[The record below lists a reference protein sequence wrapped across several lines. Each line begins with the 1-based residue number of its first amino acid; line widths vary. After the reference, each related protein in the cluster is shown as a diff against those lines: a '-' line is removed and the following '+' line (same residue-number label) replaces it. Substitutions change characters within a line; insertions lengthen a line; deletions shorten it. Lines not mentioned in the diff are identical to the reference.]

1 MADEPAARPR
11 SATRLRAEAPPG
23 MGLEEGAR
31 QRIGRYEIIKTIG
44 KGAMGIV
51 YKAVDPAIDREVAI
65 KTIKVALEEEELALY
80 EARFA
85 QEIKTVG
92 KLNHPHIVPIYDVGR
107 TEHFAY
113 MAMEFIDGH
122 ELKAYMMGAKP
133 LHVATAVDL
142 VAQVADGLAFA
153 HTREIVHRDIKPS
166 NIMVAMSE
174 ERLVAKV
181 MDFGIARAPSSKVK
195 TQTGMIVGSPRYMSP
210 EQVIGKNI
218 GPRSDVFSLGV
229 VLYEM
234 LTGIAPFDAD
244 TVSSIMYQTVHV
256 REEPCSKAN
265 ADVPPPLDA
274 IVAKALA
281 KNPDERYAT
290 MKDFYRALRETLK
303 GLPEPIVLAI
313 PEVVVPV
320 RPVDTDVAIADGDR
334 PRTLSNSFSSLAGT
348 RRLAELTGGTE
359 DPGITMFLKRNPD
372 DAPKRPT
379 SATSTGTMRDLLAQ
393 RTGALPPPAKRPF
406 PVGPAAL
413 LGTLGALA
421 VALGIALVL

>member
-1 MADEPAARPR
+1 MSEHVPDF
-11 SATRLRAEAPPG
+11 
-23 MGLEEGAR
+23 
-31 QRIGRYEIIKTIG
+31 IGRYKVIKLLG

-65 KTIKVALEEEELALY
+65 KTIKISLDAEELALY

-107 TEHFAY
+107 TDQFAY
-113 MAMEFIDGH
+113 MAMEFIDGQ
-122 ELKAYMMGAKP
+122 EMKTYMSGGKP

-153 HTREIVHRDIKPS
+153 HARDIVHRDIKPS
-166 NIMVAMSE
+166 NIMVTVAE
-174 ERLVAKV
+174 DRLVAKV

-195 TQTGMIVGSPRYMSP
+195 TQMGMIVGSPRYMSP

-256 REEPCSKAN
+256 REELASKAN
-265 ADVPPPLDA
+265 AEVPPPLDE

-303 GLPEPIVLAI
+303 TLPDPIVLAI
-313 PEVVVPV
+313 PEVKAPEPSVG
-320 RPVDTDVAIADGDR
+320 TDVAIDEGDR
-334 PRTLSNSFSSLAGT
+334 PRAYSKQFNSLAGT
-348 RRLAELTGGTE
+348 RRLAELTGGE
-359 DPGITMFLKRNPD
+359 KDDAITMFLKRAPGD
-372 DAPKRPT
+372 GAPKRPAQNRE
-379 SATSTGTMRDLLAQ
+379 SLRDLLET
-393 RTGALPPPAKRPF
+393 RTTDAPRKRPL
-406 PVGPAAL
+406 PLIPAAL
-413 LGTLGALA
+413 LGTLSVVAI
-421 VALGIALVL
+421 ALGVALVL

>member
-1 MADEPAARPR
+1 MADHPK
-11 SATRLRAEAPPG
+11 T
-23 MGLEEGAR
+23 
-31 QRIGRYEIIKTIG
+31 IGRYEVLGVLG

-51 YKAVDPAIDREVAI
+51 YKAVDPVIDRVVAI
-65 KTIKVALEEEELALY
+65 KTIRLTLSEEELAFY

-107 TEHFAY
+107 TEQFAY
-113 MAMEFIDGH
+113 MAMEFIDGQ
-122 ELKAYMMGAKP
+122 ELKAYMVGAKP
-133 LHVATAVDL
+133 LHVATTVDL

-153 HTREIVHRDIKPS
+153 HAREIVHRDVKPS
-166 NIMVAMSE
+166 NIMVAVSE
-174 ERLVAKV
+174 DRMVAKV
-181 MDFGIARAPSSKVK
+181 MDFGIARAPSSAVK

-265 ADVPPPLDA
+265 TDVPPPLDA

-281 KNPDERYAT
+281 KNPDERYAN

-303 GLPEPIVLAI
+303 GLPEPLVLAI
-313 PEVVVPV
+313 PEVKVPP
-320 RPVDTDVAIADGDR
+320 RAVDTDVAIPDGDR
-334 PRTLSNSFSSLAGT
+334 PRTLSNSFNSLAGT
-348 RRLAELTGGTE
+348 RRLAELTGNTE
-359 DPGITMFLKRNPD
+359 DPGITMFLKRNPGE
-372 DAPKRPT
+372 APARKAS
-379 SATSTGTMRDLLAQ
+379 SAATGTMRDLLAQ
-393 RTGALPPPAKRPF
+393 RTGAAPPPAKRPF
-406 PVGPAAL
+406 PVVPAAV
-413 LGTLGALA
+413 LGTLGAIA
-421 VALGIALVL
+421 IALGIALIL

>member
-1 MADEPAARPR
+1 M
-11 SATRLRAEAPPG
+11 SEAFP
-23 MGLEEGAR
+23 EY
-31 QRIGRYEIIKTIG
+31 IGRYKVLKLLG

-65 KTIKVALEEEELALY
+65 KTIKVSLEEEELALY

-107 TEHFAY
+107 TEQFAY
-113 MAMEFIDGH
+113 MAMEFIDGQ
-122 ELKAYMMGAKP
+122 ELKAYMMGGKP
-133 LHVATAVDL
+133 LHVPSAVDL

-153 HTREIVHRDIKPS
+153 HAREIVHRDVKPS
-166 NIMVAMSE
+166 NIMVAIDDGRM
-174 ERLVAKV
+174 VAKV
-181 MDFGIARAPSSKVK
+181 MDFGIARAPSSAVK

-265 ADVPPPLDA
+265 TDVAPPLDA

-281 KNPDERYAT
+281 KNPDERYPT

-303 GLPEPIVLAI
+303 GLPEPVVLAV
-313 PEVVVPV
+313 PEVKVPV
-320 RPVDTDVAIADGDR
+320 RPVDTDIAIEDGDR
-334 PRTLSNSFSSLAGT
+334 PRTLSSSFSSLAGT

-359 DPGITMFLKRNPD
+359 DPAITMFLKRNPD
-372 DAPKRPT
+372 DAPPRKPS

-393 RTGALPPPAKRPF
+393 RTGAAAPPAKRPF
-406 PVGPAAL
+406 PVVPAAL
-413 LGTLGALA
+413 LGTLGAIA
-421 VALGIALVL
+421 IALGIALVL

>member
-1 MADEPAARPR
+1 MSEHVPDF
-11 SATRLRAEAPPG
+11 
-23 MGLEEGAR
+23 
-31 QRIGRYEIIKTIG
+31 IGRYKVIKLLG

-65 KTIKVALEEEELALY
+65 KTIKISLDAEELALY

-107 TEHFAY
+107 TDQFAY
-113 MAMEFIDGH
+113 MAMEFIDGQ
-122 ELKAYMMGAKP
+122 EMKTYMSGGKP

-153 HTREIVHRDIKPS
+153 HARDIVHRDIKPS
-166 NIMVAMSE
+166 NIMVTVAE
-174 ERLVAKV
+174 DRLVAKV

-256 REEPCSKAN
+256 REELASKAN
-265 ADVPPPLDA
+265 AEVPPPLDE

-303 GLPEPIVLAI
+303 TLPDPIVLAI
-313 PEVVVPV
+313 PEVKAPEPSVG
-320 RPVDTDVAIADGDR
+320 TDVAIDEGDR
-334 PRTLSNSFSSLAGT
+334 PRAYSKQFNSLAGT
-348 RRLAELTGGTE
+348 RRLAELTGGE
-359 DPGITMFLKRNPD
+359 KDDAITMFLKRAPGD
-372 DAPKRPT
+372 GAPKRPAQNRE
-379 SATSTGTMRDLLAQ
+379 SLRDLLET
-393 RTGALPPPAKRPF
+393 RTTDAPRKRPL
-406 PVGPAAL
+406 PLIPAAL
-413 LGTLGALA
+413 LGTLSVVAI
-421 VALGIALVL
+421 ALGVALVL

>member
-1 MADEPAARPR
+1 V
-11 SATRLRAEAPPG
+11 SEAFP
-23 MGLEEGAR
+23 EY
-31 QRIGRYEIIKTIG
+31 IGRYKVLKLLG

-65 KTIKVALEEEELALY
+65 KTIKVSLDEEELALY

-107 TEHFAY
+107 TDQFAY
-113 MAMEFIDGH
+113 MAMEFIDGQ
-122 ELKAYMMGAKP
+122 ELKAYMVGAKP
-133 LHVATAVDL
+133 LHVATTVDL

-153 HTREIVHRDIKPS
+153 HAREIVHRDVKPS
-166 NIMVAMSE
+166 NIMVAVSE
-174 ERLVAKV
+174 DQMVAKV
-181 MDFGIARAPSSKVK
+181 MDFGIARAPSSAVK

-265 ADVPPPLDA
+265 TDVPPPLDA

-313 PEVVVPV
+313 PEVKVPP
-320 RPVDTDVAIADGDR
+320 RAVDTDVAIPDADR
-334 PRTLSNSFSSLAGT
+334 PRALSSSFSSLAGT
-348 RRLAELTGGTE
+348 RRLAELTGTAE
-359 DPGITMFLKRNPD
+359 DPGITMFLKRNPGE
-372 DAPKRPT
+372 APARKAA

-393 RTGALPPPAKRPF
+393 RTGAAPPPAKRPF
-406 PVGPAAL
+406 PVVPAAV
-413 LGTLGALA
+413 LGTLGAIA